1 MCALCIVCPCFF
13 SPFAIRSSFS
23 SDLDLFIEATHSH
36 SQYSQ
41 SFLWLLLWAVLLF
54 PSCTNAHAFT
64 RLTLLIVFA
73 HWLISLKTF
82 HFPLYVHAGSICW
95 CNSSKWFSCR
105 MRFYRIQQCLFP
117 ARLACQRIKA
127 LNAFDQWKHCVRT
140 NPNSISTSRHFLAFF
155 INIINRTEPNRSGFV
170 EKIPQWNMLCNHT
183 IGIVLDV

>member
-64 RLTLLIVFA
+64 RLALLIVFA

-82 HFPLYVHAGSICW
+82 HFPLYVHVGSICW

-127 LNAFDQWKHCVRT
+127 LNASQCTQRLRSMKILCSHQTKFNINESAFFW
-140 NPNSISTSRHFLAFF
+140 PFSSTS
-155 INIINRTEPNRSGFV
+155 
-170 EKIPQWNMLCNHT
+170 
-183 IGIVLDV
+183 